1 MKPLL
6 NQIQY
11 AVKSSA
17 GNFLQ
22 YLLSVHDYTSLFA
35 TVDLTCV
42 FLLPIFF
49 SEIL

>member
-35 TVDLTCV
+35 TVDLT
-42 FLLPIFF
+42 LFF
-49 SEIL
+49 IADFFF